1 MNTRSQMNV
10 YAPIKGIS
18 STVSP
23 EQLEAISIINFDH
36 PFISDVVTLEQIQT
50 LLDQL
55 LIMADGMSMHPAVI
69 AHKICEILDKLKSPR
84 LGITRN
90 QLGVCEICNILPID
104 MHTGQMIG
112 QPVYTY
118 NVYAQDIIGSDTKR
132 YVYNKS
138 PQISLTD
145 IMPGTPMMQNP
156 AGFNMSSENPYK
168 PINISPIHHP
178 VFGNQAMNMPQTI
191 INPIQLNPQPAFG
204 VIATTTQSLPEHMQ
218 MIISILQEINGKL
231 SINKQ
236 ITSKDN
242 FHIQPLQANVGN
254 IHQMVNS
261 MEAQHPMVPSPDNPF
276 PNLEIPFRDLY
287 SVLTNISTT
296 TINIDVLLNYINIIL
311 HADEVAN
318 QYQAVLASITQL
330 IHTTGL
336 KDYLNMLS
344 LDQVYNVLD
353 FILTRGFN
361 PFSMVFTQALRD
373 IKFTNFSIHYKSTS
387 NSDERCIIKSR
398 LNKEERVIYFKNSE
412 KVDESSINTPKDN
425 NPISVEAYIEAP
437 KHFYHIPEPIL
448 NSLLNVSGISL
459 DLVKDYKGFPIDL
472 SYDGLLYS
480 YRHTSGSVPELVS
493 DDFFNNHKDEFTGIL
508 HNGRNEVL
516 DTIAKLIENEDQ
528 DK

>member
-10 YAPIKGIS
+10 HIPIKGIS

-23 EQLEAISIINFDH
+23 EQFKAISSMNFDH
-36 PFISDVVTLEQIQT
+36 PFISDVVTLEQVQT
-50 LLDQL
+50 LIDQL

-69 AHKICEILDKLKSPR
+69 SHKISEILDGLKSPR

-104 MHTGQMIG
+104 IHTGQMIG
-112 QPVYTY
+112 QPIYTY
-118 NVYAQDIIGSDTKR
+118 NVYAQDIIGSDIKR
-132 YVYNKS
+132 YVYNKT

-145 IMPGTPMMQNP
+145 IMPGTPMRQNP
-156 AGFNMSSENPYK
+156 SGFDMSSGNPFK
-168 PINISPIHHP
+168 PINISPMNHP

-191 INPIQLNPQPAFG
+191 TNPIQLNPQPAFG
-204 VIATTTQSLPEHMQ
+204 VTATTPSLPEHMQ
-218 MIISILQEINGKL
+218 MIISVLQEINGKL

-236 ITSKDN
+236 TSSKDG
-242 FHIQPLQANVGN
+242 FPMQPLQANMGN
-254 IHQMVNS
+254 IHQMANS
-261 MEAQHPMVPSPDNPF
+261 MESQHSMIPTPANPF
-276 PNLEIPFRDLY
+276 HNLELPFRDLY
-287 SVLTNISTT
+287 SLLTNISTSP
-296 TINIDVLLNYINIIL
+296 INIDGLLNYINMIIL
-311 HADEVAN
+311 EDEVAT
-318 QYQAVLASITQL
+318 ASITQL

-353 FILTRGFN
+353 YILTRGFN

-398 LNKEERVIYFKNSE
+398 LDKEERVIYFKNSE
-412 KVDESSINTPKDN
+412 KVDEPSVNTTKAN
-425 NPISVEAYIEAP
+425 HPISVEAYAEVAE
-437 KHFYHIPEPIL
+437 HYYHIPEPIL
-448 NSLLNVSGISL
+448 NSLLSASGISL
-459 DLVKDYKGFPIDL
+459 DLIKDYKGLPIDL

-480 YRHTSGSVPELVS
+480 YRHTSGSNPELVS
-493 DDFFNNHKDEFTGIL
+493 DDFFDNHKDEFTGIL

-516 DTIAKLIENEDQ
+516 DTMTKLIENEDQ